1 VRRGQRGQGGGG
13 GVLHLV
19 VGRSET
25 AANIFIV
32 QDLNLESKV
41 LLKVLDDHDQERQLD
56 AERLLGVGGARDE
69 VGAHLGQSNYKV

>member
-1 VRRGQRGQGGGG
+1 MVVRC
-13 GVLHLV
+13 
-19 VGRSET
+19 SKAT
-25 AANIFIV
+25 ANVFIV
-32 QDLNLESKV
+32 QNLNLEGEV